1 MENGK
6 HWSKIVPYLNN
17 TRTQHMIKNRY
28 NSVISKL
35 INSQNIKQQEAL
47 IVTINRLEKEINKET
62 DISSSEEKSEQKKN
76 ENHMTVEEE
85 Q

>member
-62 DISSSEEKSEQKKN
+62 DVSSSEEKSEQKKN